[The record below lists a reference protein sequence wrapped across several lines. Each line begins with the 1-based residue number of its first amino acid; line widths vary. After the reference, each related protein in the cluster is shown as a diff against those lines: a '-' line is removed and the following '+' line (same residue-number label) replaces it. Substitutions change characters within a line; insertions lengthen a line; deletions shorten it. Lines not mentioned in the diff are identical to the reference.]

1 MPVLTPLTQH
11 VSAGRD
17 LSKDE
22 VIIAA
27 AALATAEASD
37 ESKEA
42 FLLAL
47 ATKGESAAEIAAFA
61 EAFRLRAIDPGVG
74 QWSGEAIDVVGTG
87 GDHAG
92 AFNVSSLVTL
102 VLASAGVI
110 VMIRSA
116 IAASSLCSVRFTG
129 RP

>member
-61 EAFRLRAIDPGVG
+61 EAFRLRAIFSCPGTQPASG
-74 QWSGEAIDVVGTG
+74 SQWHQD
-87 GDHAG
+87 
-92 AFNVSSLVTL
+92 SSN
-102 VLASAGVI
+102 
-110 VMIRSA
+110 
-116 IAASSLCSVRFTG
+116 
-129 RP
+129 P